1 MGRRKRKQEEHE
13 NLERWLVS
21 FADFMTLLFAFF
33 VVMYS
38 ISSVNEGKYRVLS
51 DSLSDTFQKEQ
62 SSPEV
67 IEFNNKPS
75 QPEESDSENLI
86 ELPIPNDTVEEL
98 VKEDK
103 NPTLNEISNEVSGA
117 VEDLINNGLISID
130 ENENWLEI
138 EIKSSILFQSGGSV
152 LSEEAEDVLASLAK
166 IIKAYP
172 NQIQVEGY
180 TDNVP
185 IKTQRFPSNWELS
198 SSRAASVVHLFA
210 DEGVTPNN
218 MQAIGYGEFR
228 PKVSN
233 NNAKGRS
240 ENRRV
245 VLVILGSDNT
255 RKVIKSDPKNTK
267 KLKQIESNPE
277 NFNAKSS
284 PMISF

>member
-1 MGRRKRKQEEHE
+1 MGRRKKKQEEHE

-21 FADFMTLLFAFF
+21 YADFMTLLFAFF

-51 DSLSDTFQKEQ
+51 DSLSDTFTKEV

-67 IEFNNKPS
+67 IDFDNPLSKQE
-75 QPEESDSENLI
+75 QAESDNFI
-86 ELPIPNDTVEEL
+86 ELPIPNDTIDNPEI
-98 VKEDK
+98 DK

-117 VEDLINNGLISID
+117 VEDLINNGLIDIN

-152 LSEEAEDVLASLAK
+152 LSEAAEDILASLAK
-166 IIKAYP
+166 IIKVYP

-210 DEGVTPNN
+210 GEGVNPNN
-218 MQAIGYGEFR
+218 MQAIGFGEYR

-233 NNAKGRS
+233 DSAAGRS

-255 RKVIKSDPKNTK
+255 RKVIKSDPKNANQ
-267 KLKQIESNPE
+267 LKQIESSPE
-277 NFNAKSS
+277 KFNAKSS
-284 PMISF
+284 PMIDF

>member
-1 MGRRKRKQEEHE
+1 MGRRKKKQEEHE

-21 FADFMTLLFAFF
+21 YADFMTLLFAFF

-51 DSLSDTFQKEQ
+51 DSLSDTFKKEQ

-67 IEFNNKPS
+67 IEFDNILS
-75 QPEESDSENLI
+75 QEEKAQSEEFI
-86 ELPIPNDTVEEL
+86 ELPIPNEDIDAISE
-98 VKEDK
+98 KDK
-103 NPTLNEISNEVSGA
+103 NPTLSEISNEVSGA
-117 VEDLINNGLISID
+117 VEDLINNGLVAIN

-138 EIKSSILFQSGGSV
+138 EIKSSILFQSGGST
-152 LSEEAEDVLASLAK
+152 LSEEAEDVLAKLAD
-166 IIKAYP
+166 IIKVYP

-185 IKTQRFPSNWELS
+185 IKTLNFPSNWELS

-210 DEGVTPNN
+210 DEGVNPNN
-218 MQAIGYGEFR
+218 MQAIGFGEYR

-233 NNAKGRS
+233 DTAKGRS
-240 ENRRV
+240 ANRRV

-255 RKVIKSDPKNTK
+255 RKIVKSDPGNTGNLK
-267 KLKQIESNPE
+267 KIESNPE
-277 NFNAKSS
+277 NYNAKSA
-284 PMISF
+284 PMINF

>member
-98 VKEDK
+98 VKE
-103 NPTLNEISNEVSGA
+103 
-117 VEDLINNGLISID
+117 
-130 ENENWLEI
+130 
-138 EIKSSILFQSGGSV
+138 
-152 LSEEAEDVLASLAK
+152 
-166 IIKAYP
+166 
-172 NQIQVEGY
+172 
-180 TDNVP
+180 
-185 IKTQRFPSNWELS
+185 
-198 SSRAASVVHLFA
+198 
-210 DEGVTPNN
+210 
-218 MQAIGYGEFR
+218 EF
-228 PKVSN
+228 
-233 NNAKGRS
+233 
-240 ENRRV
+240 
-245 VLVILGSDNT
+245 
-255 RKVIKSDPKNTK
+255 
-267 KLKQIESNPE
+267 
-277 NFNAKSS
+277 
-284 PMISF
+284 

>member
-1 MGRRKRKQEEHE
+1 MGRRKKKQEEHE

-21 FADFMTLLFAFF
+21 YADFMTLLFAFF

-38 ISSVNEGKYRVLS
+38 ISSVNEGKYRILS
-51 DSLSDTFQKEQ
+51 DSLSDTFKKEQ

-67 IEFNNKPS
+67 IDFDNSLS
-75 QPEESDSENLI
+75 QPEIAQSEDFI
-86 ELPIPNDTVEEL
+86 ELPIPDDSIKNIP
-98 VKEDK
+98 KKDK
-103 NPTLNEISNEVSGA
+103 NPTLTEISNEVSGA
-117 VEDLINNGLISID
+117 VEDLINNGLISIN

-152 LSEEAEDVLASLAK
+152 LSEEAEDVLASLAS
-166 IIKAYP
+166 IIKIYP

-185 IKTQRFPSNWELS
+185 IKTRNFPSNWELS

-210 DEGVTPNN
+210 DEGVNPKN
-218 MQAIGYGEFR
+218 MQAIGYGEYR

-233 NNAKGRS
+233 ASAKGRS

-267 KLKQIESNPE
+267 NLKQIESNPE
-277 NFNAKSS
+277 NYNAKSGL
-284 PMISF
+284 MINF

>member
-1 MGRRKRKQEEHE
+1 MGRRKKKQEEHE

-21 FADFMTLLFAFF
+21 YADFMTLLFAFF

-51 DSLSDTFQKEQ
+51 DSLSDTFQKDQ
-62 SSPEV
+62 SSQEV
-67 IEFNNKPS
+67 IEFDNKPS
-75 QPEESDSENLI
+75 RPKDADSDNLI
-86 ELPIPNDTVEEL
+86 ELPIPNDSIDDISEP
-98 VKEDK
+98 DK

-117 VEDLINNGLISID
+117 VEDLINNGLININ

-152 LSEEAEDVLASLAK
+152 LSEAAEDVLASLAD
-166 IIKAYP
+166 IIKIYP

-185 IKTQRFPSNWELS
+185 IKTARFPSNWELS

-210 DEGVTPNN
+210 DEGVNPNN
-218 MQAIGYGEFR
+218 MQAIGYGEYR

-233 NNAKGRS
+233 GTAKGRS

-255 RKVIKSDPKNTK
+255 RKVIKSDAKNTSN
-267 KLKQIESNPE
+267 LKQLESNPE
-277 NFNAKSS
+277 KYNAKSS
-284 PMISF
+284 TMIDF